1 MKQNLGYR
9 GWFYFRM
16 GWATY
21 FAFILAAIN
30 SLVVTYYLAIE
41 NLPILKEIFPTFL
54 SYVVIAIIV
63 GIPLLTFTGYVHYKK
78 SGSYKAE
85 ADVHIES
92 NPHMYRML
100 QNSEK
105 LLQLNLEMFDLLSK
119 LSPNDKISDSELEKI
134 SKLKQNLLDYM
145 NDKTIDK

>member
-1 MKQNLGYR
+1 MKKNLGYR

-21 FAFILAAIN
+21 FAFMLAAVN

-41 NLPILKEIFPTFL
+41 NYPILKEIFPTFG
-54 SYVVIAIIV
+54 SYVVIIIII
-63 GIPLLTFTGYVHYKK
+63 GIPLLTSIGYVHYKK

-100 QNSEK
+100 KNSEK
-105 LLQLNLEMFDLLSK
+105 LMY
-119 LSPNDKISDSELEKI
+119 II
-134 SKLKQNLLDYM
+134 
-145 NDKTIDK
+145 

>member
-1 MKQNLGYR
+1 MKKNLGYR

-21 FAFILAAIN
+21 FAFMLAAVN

-41 NLPILKEIFPTFL
+41 NYPILKEIFPTFG
-54 SYVVIAIIV
+54 SYVVIIIII
-63 GIPLLTFTGYVHYKK
+63 GIPLLTSIGYVHYKK

-100 QNSEK
+100 KNSEK
-105 LLQLNLEMFDLLSK
+105 LLEINLEIFNLLSK
-119 LSPNDKISDSELEKI
+119 LSPNEKISDSELEKI
-134 SKLKQNLLDYM
+134 SKLRESLLEYM
-145 NDKTIDK
+145 DDKTIP

>member
-1 MKQNLGYR
+1 M
-9 GWFYFRM
+9 
-16 GWATY
+16 
-21 FAFILAAIN
+21 
-30 SLVVTYYLAIE
+30 
-41 NLPILKEIFPTFL
+41 
-54 SYVVIAIIV
+54 
-63 GIPLLTFTGYVHYKK
+63 LTFTGYVHYKK

-119 LSPNDKISDSELEKI
+119 LSPNEKISASELEKI

>member
-1 MKQNLGYR
+1 MKKSVGYR

-16 GWATY
+16 GWGTY

-30 SLVVTYYLAIE
+30 SLVVTYYLALE
-41 NLPILKEIFPTFL
+41 NYPILKEIFPTFV
-54 SYVVIAIIV
+54 SYVAIAIIV
-63 GIPLLTFTGYVHYKK
+63 GIPLLTLTGYVHYKK

-119 LSPNDKISDSELEKI
+119 LSPNEKISDSELEKI
-134 SKLKQNLLDYM
+134 SKLKENLLDYM
-145 NDKTIDK
+145 NDKTIE